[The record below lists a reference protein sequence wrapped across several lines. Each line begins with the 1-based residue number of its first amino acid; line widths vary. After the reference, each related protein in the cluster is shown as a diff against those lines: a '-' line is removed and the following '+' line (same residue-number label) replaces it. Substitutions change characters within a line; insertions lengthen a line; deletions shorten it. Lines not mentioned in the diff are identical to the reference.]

1 MAFLFL
7 KPEKCCFERKG
18 CPKNLSL
25 TKLININSYTQHIR
39 CLLFSSLCPSQS
51 LHLPSTLP
59 ALLSMTVTFS
69 FKFFFASFLISQP
82 LPSGIQQKPRSTS
95 EAFKVKVCTEV
106 QNEMA
111 HPSAPF
117 CNPITKKNVKPQ
129 SFSKKTSLE
138 NYICLQLLELHPP
151 LARPAL
157 SRGKGT
163 AAPGTPDC
171 LHSAVGKAQ
180 HTYDGLRLSHI
191 QALLLELLPPYHPR
205 VPLPRASPRVA
216 GMVNKGKK
224 HRGIFCLL
232 MGRVRAH
239 RQLLAAHPGHVL
251 PCTATN
257 CAPRNKTPL
266 CLPGTLREY

>member
-25 TKLININSYTQHIR
+25 TKLININSYTQHTR

-171 LHSAVGKAQ
+171 LHSAVG
-180 HTYDGLRLSHI
+180 RLSTPTMDSGCPTYRHCFWNCF
-191 QALLLELLPPYHPR
+191 LP
-205 VPLPRASPRVA
+205 
-216 GMVNKGKK
+216 
-224 HRGIFCLL
+224 
-232 MGRVRAH
+232 
-239 RQLLAAHPGHVL
+239 
-251 PCTATN
+251 T
-257 CAPRNKTPL
+257 TPVSL
-266 CLPGTLREY
+266 SQGPHQGWQEW